1 MKVGQEDYIHQWDYA
16 AGDVI
21 TDISN
26 TLMDDLERAVITH
39 ISADSAGRGRNNGT
53 LCWVEWVDRPMRHQA
68 NGSFR
73 PATQLFLEVV
83 K

>member
-1 MKVGQEDYIHQWDYA
+1 MEVGQEVYINQWDSA
-16 AGDVI
+16 TGDVI

-39 ISADSAGRGRNNGT
+39 IGDHTRDGNP

-68 NGSFR
+68 NGAFR
-73 PATQLFLEVV
+73 PTAQLFLEVL
-83 K
+83 